1 MAAALDQG
9 GQSEA
14 AGPHAGKSAVG
25 TPVRCAARE
34 RSRSGAETQPTDES
48 FGAML
53 RRCRQQT
60 GLSQNA
66 LARLVS
72 IDASYIHRLESGERD
87 APTRQVIEALARA
100 LLLTMAESDCL
111 LFAAGYVPPS
121 LRQLGP
127 NDSTI
132 AAVTRILTDD
142 RLSSAARADFR
153 AVVETI
159 AARWQN
165 PSHAVAPCQT
175 QPVSGHAR
183 EQSGAATPATGTR

>member
-1 MAAALDQG
+1 MAAALEQA

-14 AGPHAGKSAVG
+14 AGPHGGRNAVG
-25 TPVRCAARE
+25 APVRRAAQE
-34 RSRSGAETQPTDES
+34 RSRSGAETQPTDET
-48 FGAML
+48 FGVML
-53 RRCRQQT
+53 RRRRQQI

-100 LLLTMAESDCL
+100 LVLTMAELDCL

-132 AAVTRILTDD
+132 AAVTCILTDD
-142 RLSSAARADFR
+142 RLSSAACADFR

-165 PSHAVAPCQT
+165 PSHVVTPCQT
-175 QPVSGHAR
+175 QPGSGYAR
-183 EQSGAATPATGTR
+183 EQSGAAKPATGTR